1 MPPRKASREAAPAPF
16 HVQAWLDSAGA
27 TRQIVQ
33 FRRGERVFSQGGAA
47 DTVMY
52 LQAGAV
58 KLSVLSRTGKEA
70 VVAMFGPGD
79 FFGEGALA
87 DQPVRIATATA
98 TIASTVLV
106 IEKDTMTRLLQQQP
120 EFSGRFILYMLRR
133 NARVE
138 ADLVDHLFHSSER
151 RLARTLLLLANY
163 GQEGETTHLLPRISQ
178 ETLAEMIGTTRSRV
192 NFFINKFRRQG
203 FIEGRG
209 RLTVH
214 SSLTSVVS
222 HD

>member
-1 MPPRKASREAAPAPF
+1 MSSSPF
-16 HVQAWLDSAGA
+16 HVQTWLDSAGA

-47 DTVMY
+47 DAVMY
-52 LQAGAV
+52 LQAGAI

-79 FFGEGALA
+79 FFGEAALA
-87 DQPVRIATATA
+87 DQATRIATATA
-98 TIASTVLV
+98 TIDSTVLV
-106 IEKDTMTRLLQQQP
+106 IEKDTMARLLQQQP
-120 EFSGRFILYMLRR
+120 DFSGRFILYMLRR

-138 ADLVDHLFHSSER
+138 ADLVDHLFNSSER

-214 SSLTSVVS
+214 SSLYSVVTQ
-222 HD
+222 D